1 MTHEWTER
9 VVFLWTHLTDPLRW
23 CKQEFVVIVS
33 VGWPRTTDNEHS
45 VAKLKGTRHLT
56 HFDIPVAGTGIDLVM
71 TKMIFWSCRVRH
83 MRINDQF
90 RITFSCKQD
99 CVGFRPSAPIS
110 VAASIYP
117 SATRTVVPTELML
130 VPTCRFTFLG
140 ASRIGIGG
148 YISPIAAKFR

>member
-9 VVFLWTHLTDPLRW
+9 VVFLWTHLANPLRW
-23 CKQEFVVIVS
+23 CKQKFVVIVS
-33 VGWPRTTDNEHS
+33 VGWPRTTDNEHF

-56 HFDIPVAGTGIDLVM
+56 HFDIPVAGTGIDFVM
-71 TKMIFWSCRVRH
+71 TKMIFWSCWVHH
-83 MRINDQF
+83 MRKNDSF

-99 CVGFRPSAPIS
+99 WVGFPSAPIS

-140 ASRIGIGG
+140 ASRIWIGG